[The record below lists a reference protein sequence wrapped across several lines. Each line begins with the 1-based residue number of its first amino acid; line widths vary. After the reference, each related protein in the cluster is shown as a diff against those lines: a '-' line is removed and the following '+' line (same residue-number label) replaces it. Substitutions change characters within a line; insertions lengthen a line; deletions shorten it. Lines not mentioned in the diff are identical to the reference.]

1 VGIGPNKLIAKIA
14 SDFQKPDGL
23 TVVREEEAE
32 EFLAPLPVRKI
43 PGIGP
48 KTERML
54 AAKGIRLVR
63 DLKRFSPEDLQA
75 WLGKWG
81 LSLYE
86 KVRGR
91 GSATLTLT
99 WEPKSMGEQETFSH
113 DTMDLNFIFERLW
126 HMCRHVWKR
135 LRKEGFAH
143 FRTVVVTVRFA
154 DFHTLTRAHT
164 LAEPTDSLKNLQF
177 EAMRLLM
184 PFLDHRE
191 NPQHKLIRLIG
202 VRVEKLGKSLGS

>member
-1 VGIGPNKLIAKIA
+1 
-14 SDFQKPDGL
+14 
-23 TVVREEEAE
+23 
-32 EFLAPLPVRKI
+32 
-43 PGIGP
+43 
-48 KTERML
+48 
-54 AAKGIRLVR
+54 
-63 DLKRFSPEDLQA
+63 
-75 WLGKWG
+75 
-81 LSLYE
+81 
-86 KVRGR
+86 
-91 GSATLTLT
+91 
-99 WEPKSMGEQETFSH
+99 
-113 DTMDLNFIFERLW
+113 MDLNFIFERLW